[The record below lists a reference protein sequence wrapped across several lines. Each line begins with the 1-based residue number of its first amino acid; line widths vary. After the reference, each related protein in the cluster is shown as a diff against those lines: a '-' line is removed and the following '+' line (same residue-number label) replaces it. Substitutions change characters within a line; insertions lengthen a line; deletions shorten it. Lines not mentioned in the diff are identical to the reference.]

1 MPRRASPVRERLL
14 DAADSLLFVEGA
26 YATPVD
32 VILRQAEASP
42 PSLYSH
48 FGSKQGLVAA
58 ALRRRLAVWTAVW
71 DDALAAADGPLERVL
86 AVYPALR
93 RYQDV
98 FLTERWCAFT
108 GTTAGIAQPGPE
120 LAAVLA
126 DERALLRTRH
136 EELAA
141 DLLGPGPEAVALARR
156 LVIAYGGTVAM
167 SLRNSWAE
175 AVEDG
180 EATARAL
187 AVGALAG
194 AVDPE

>member
-108 GTTAGIAQPGPE
+108 GTTAGITDPGPE
-120 LAAVLA
+120 LAEVLA
-126 DERALLRTRH
+126 DERRLLSERH
-136 EELAA
+136 EELCAA
-141 DLLGPGPEAVALARR
+141 LLGPGPEADALARR
-156 LVIAYGGTVAM
+156 LVIAYGGTIVLM
-167 SLRNSWAE
+167 LRDPWRE
-175 AVEDG
+175 AIDDG
-180 EATARAL
+180 EATAAAL
-187 AVGALAG
+187 LDAALVGAPA
-194 AVDPE
+194 